1 MFLSTADGQSR
12 GNLPD
17 FTENHKK
24 WNLYVPDLR
33 VSISELNDVSL
44 NTDDPGK

>member
-1 MFLSTADGQSR
+1 MADGQSH

-17 FTENHKK
+17 LTENNKK
-24 WNLYVPDLR
+24 NNLYVPDLR

-44 NTDDPGK
+44 NTDDPRK